1 MKKEKREFIRNIV
14 LVSIFALINI
24 FLIIVAKSPQ
34 LTEIRQETN
43 LIIRFVFFGVMLLF
57 IAVIHV
63 DYYLRKDK
71 KIYIIMILSGIA
83 LILGITA
90 LILM

>member
-1 MKKEKREFIRNIV
+1 
-14 LVSIFALINI
+14 
-24 FLIIVAKSPQ
+24 
-34 LTEIRQETN
+34 
-43 LIIRFVFFGVMLLF
+43 MLLF
-57 IAVIHV
+57 IAVVHV

-71 KIYIIMILSGIA
+71 KIYIIMILNGIA

>member
-1 MKKEKREFIRNIV
+1 
-14 LVSIFALINI
+14 
-24 FLIIVAKSPQ
+24 
-34 LTEIRQETN
+34 
-43 LIIRFVFFGVMLLF
+43 MLLF
-57 IAVIHV
+57 IAVVHV